1 MADKQ
6 QQQLL
11 QQDQLKVLRI
21 GMVKEGKVVDE
32 RIIRAGE
39 NVTIGD
45 GPKSTFPFATKV
57 VPARFVLF
65 QVDKKGGYT
74 LNFVEKMDG
83 KLSVGDKVQGL
94 EDFRKS
100 GQAKGKAGQWALQLD
115 EKSRGKISIGDVT
128 FLFQFVPAPLESMRQ
143 LAGKDFR
150 PKLIEEDD
158 AVFYAFL
165 GVFTTLAAVLMVFI
179 YNTEIR
185 EITLEDIPPRLVE
198 LVIPPPAPPTEEAA
212 TVVDDGQKAKK
223 EEDKPKEDDQPK
235 EATPKREMTAEEKAA
250 AEAAKRQREAD
261 AVMQSKLLL
270 GILGTRGETASGDTV
285 VDVFSDQDAVGAS
298 LKDSLANVSGAE
310 IATSAM
316 GVKGATAGGG
326 RADASIGEL
335 GRGGGGSANV
345 GSGPA
350 TKVRARSDMGAVE
363 AQGEGDVAQ
372 VKKDVSRYGTQVQ
385 ACYEQRLKE
394 NPSLTGRLMVAISVN
409 AGRVTSVGIEENG
422 TGDKGLETCVIG
434 RVKTWRFDQGVSMD
448 LYLPFSLSTG

>member
-32 RIIRAGE
+32 RMIRAGE

-45 GPKSTFPFATKV
+45 APKNTFVFATKA
-57 VPARFVLF
+57 VPSRFVLF
-65 QVDKKGGYT
+65 QADKRGQYT

-94 EDFRKS
+94 EEFRKS
-100 GQAKGKAGQWALQLD
+100 GIAKGKAGQWSLTLD
-115 EKSRGKISIGDVT
+115 EKSRGKVSIGDAT

-198 LVIPPPAPPTEEAA
+198 LVIPPPAPDTPDEAVA
-212 TVVDDGQKAKK
+212 VSDDGEKAKK
-223 EEDKPKEDDQPK
+223 QEDKPKDDKPK
-235 EATPKREMTAEEKAA
+235 EATPKRELSAEERAA
-250 AEAAKRQREAD
+250 AEAARQQRERD
-261 AVMQSKLLL
+261 AVMQSRLLL
-270 GILGTRGETASGDTV
+270 GILGTRGETSSGDTV

-298 LKDSLANVSGAE
+298 LKDSLASVSGAE
-310 IATSAM
+310 IATSSM

-335 GRGGGGSANV
+335 GRSGGGAASV

-350 TKVRARSDMGAVE
+350 SKVRARSDMGAVE
-363 AQGEGDVAQ
+363 AQGEGDVNQ
-372 VKKDVSRYGTQVQ
+372 VKKDIAKYGTQVQ
-385 ACYEQRLKE
+385 SCYEQRLKE
-394 NPSLTGRLMVAISVN
+394 NPSLAGRLMVAISVN

-422 TGDKGLETCVIG
+422 TGDSGLETCVKG
-434 RVKTWRFDQGVSMD
+434 RVKTWRFDAGVTMD
-448 LYLPFSLSTG
+448 LYLPFSLSAG

>member
-21 GMVKEGKVVDE
+21 GMVKDGKVVEE
-32 RIIRAGE
+32 RMIKAGE

-45 GPKSTFPFATKV
+45 NPKNTFV
-57 VPARFVLF
+57 VASKTIPSRFVVF
-65 QVDKKGGYT
+65 QADKKGGYA

-83 KLSVGDKVQGL
+83 RLAVADKVQGL
-94 EDFRKS
+94 DELRKS
-100 GQAKGKAGQWALQLD
+100 PLARQKGGTWTLQLD
-115 EKSRGKISIGDVT
+115 YKSRGKVSIGDVT
-128 FLFQFVPAPLESMRQ
+128 LLFQFVPAPLESMRQ
-143 LAGKDFR
+143 FAGIDFKPR
-150 PKLIEEDD
+150 LVEEDD

-165 GVFTTLAAVLMVFI
+165 GVFTTLAAVLMIIV

-185 EITLEDIPPRLVE
+185 ELTIEDIPPRLVE
-198 LVIPPPAPPTEEAA
+198 LVIPPQAPDEAKEAPT
-212 TVVDDGQKAKK
+212 TDDGKEAKK
-223 EEDKPKEDDQPK
+223 EEEKKNEDDQKK
-235 EATPKREMTAEEKAA
+235 EQTPKHVMTEEEKAA
-250 AEAAKRQREAD
+250 AEAARQQRERD
-261 AVMQSKLLL
+261 QVMQSKLLL
-270 GILGTRGETASGDTV
+270 GILGTRGDTTSGDTV

-335 GRGGGGSANV
+335 GRAGGGSANV
-345 GSGPA
+345 GAGPA
-350 TKVRARSDMGAVE
+350 TKVRARSSMGEVE
-363 AQGEGDVAQ
+363 AQGDGDVGQ
-372 VKKDVSRYGTQVQ
+372 VKKDISRYGSQIQ

-394 NPSLTGRLMVAISVN
+394 IPSLAGRLMVAVSVN
-409 AGRVTSVGIEENG
+409 TGRVTSVSIEENG

-434 RVKTWRFDQGVSMD
+434 RVRTWRFDAGVTMD
-448 LYLPFSLSTG
+448 LYLPFSLSSG

>member
-21 GMVKEGKVVDE
+21 GMVREGKVVEE
-32 RIIRAGE
+32 RMIRAGE
-39 NVTIGD
+39 NVTIGE
-45 GPKSTFPFATKV
+45 GPKNTFAVSSKAL
-57 VPARFVLF
+57 PARFVLF
-65 QVDKKGGYT
+65 QADKKGSYT
-74 LNFVEKMDG
+74 LNFVESMEG
-83 KLSVGDKVQGL
+83 KLSFADKVQGL
-94 EDFRKS
+94 DELRKS
-100 GQAKGKAGQWALQLD
+100 GAARGKGGQWALPLD
-115 EKSRGKISIGDVT
+115 YKSRGKVSLGNVT

-150 PKLIEEDD
+150 AKLVEEDD

-185 EITLEDIPPRLVE
+185 EATIEDIPPRLVE
-198 LVIPPPAPPTEEAA
+198 LVIPPKPVENPDEAVA
-212 TVVDDGQKAKK
+212 VTDDGQKAKK
-223 EEDKPKEDDQPK
+223 EEEKPKEEGEKQ
-235 EATPKREMTAEEKAA
+235 ATPKREMTAEEKAA
-250 AEAAKRQREAD
+250 AEAARQQRERD
-261 AVMQSKLLL
+261 QVMQSKLLL

-285 VDVFSDQDAVGAS
+285 VDVFSESDAVGAS
-298 LKDSLANVSGAE
+298 LRDSLANVSGAE

-335 GRGGGGSANV
+335 GRGGGGSASV

-363 AQGEGDVAQ
+363 AQGEGDVGQ
-372 VKKDVSRYGTQVQ
+372 VKKDITRYGSQVQ

-394 NPSLTGRLMVAISVN
+394 NPSLAGRLMVAVSVN

-434 RVKTWRFDQGVSMD
+434 RVRTWRFDAGVTMD
-448 LYLPFSLSTG
+448 LYLPFSLSAG